1 MGGSVRSCEVKQAG
15 FSFSKECPTPLTRPL
30 GGTTPDIHPEYH
42 MIRIALAFLVGYSTF
57 AFVVPSYAQNST
69 SGGSIGGAKLVS
81 INQTEVVVFFRN
93 EERKYQLTPATKIQ
107 VFGKGKIADLRTG
120 TRITLKAKTSPTGG
134 EITDWHLLF
143 DPDGSWSGA
152 TSSSFKA
159 ADGSLKDWEL
169 NLRCV
174 LRSISPLQL
183 LVLPGNS
190 FSIID
195 TDGKLYSTKQ
205 IDMTGKLLTLKP
217 ELAAKRS
224 GLGDGALDAD
234 TFEINL
240 GKNPQLIG
248 TDPLVGVLADKSNP
262 STAGALRFTRTEPV
276 ELPASISQKN
286 DKKKSK

>member
-1 MGGSVRSCEVKQAG
+1 
-15 FSFSKECPTPLTRPL
+15 
-30 GGTTPDIHPEYH
+30 
-42 MIRIALAFLVGYSTF
+42 MIRIALAFWIGFVSLV
-57 AFVVPSYAQNST
+57 VVGSVYAQSST

-81 INQTEVVVFFRN
+81 IGQTEIVVFFRN
-93 EERKYQLTPATKIQ
+93 EERKYQLTPATKTQ

-120 TRITLKAKTSPTGG
+120 TRLTLKAKTSPTGG

-159 ADGSLKDWEL
+159 ADGSLKDWDL

-195 TDGKLYSTKQ
+195 TDGKLYSTRQ
-205 IDMTGKLLTLKP
+205 IDLTGKLLTLKP
-217 ELAAKRS
+217 EHAAKRS
-224 GLGDGALDAD
+224 GLGDADLDAD

-248 TDPLVGVLADKSNP
+248 TAPLVGVVADRTNP
-262 STAGALRFTRTEPV
+262 GTAGMLRFTRTEPV
-276 ELPASISQKN
+276 ELPPSISQKN